1 MTTAN
6 HSSSPLPST
15 PTANLRRLW
24 HSGLWA
30 IRLTWQT
37 NRLLTASMIS
47 LILLQSLMP
56 ALQALVARELV
67 NAVVAALDDST
78 GLTVAIWL
86 WTGLGLTVTL
96 AMTLFGAAQTYTN
109 RRLFDELNMRLMND
123 ILEHAAQLDLAYFE
137 STEFYDMMERAR
149 QNPAVNFNGFI
160 IQLLSSISNLI
171 QIISMTVILVTIEPL
186 VVLIMVPL
194 TLPYL
199 LFQWRL
205 TRRHFNKEYVRV
217 TRLRWM
223 RYFMSKLTTRHSVAE
238 IKLLDLAP
246 YLTEK
251 YRGLLREFRDEDRA
265 IYRRQWAGSSIF
277 LLVSI
282 TVFYGLM
289 IRIVTLV
296 VRGALTVG
304 DVTIYAALA
313 LRLRGTLES
322 TVSTVSQAME
332 KTLYINNLIEYFG
345 TRPRPRPLADP
356 HLKLPGQG
364 GVTIENLCFTYP
376 GTDRLILDGLS
387 LQIQAG
393 ETVALV
399 GENGAG
405 KTTLVKLIAGL
416 YAPDSGR
423 ICLDGVDIE
432 QVPLQE
438 LHRHLSFVFQGF
450 NQYEATAAE
459 NIAYGDWRRLLDD
472 REAIE
477 RIAQQ
482 AKVDKLIATMPQQ
495 YDTLLGRLF
504 GEYDLSGGQWQKIA
518 IARAFAR
525 QASLLVLDEP
535 TSNLDA
541 RAEYEIFSTFRELA
555 RGRTTILI
563 SHRFSTVSM
572 ADRIIVLESGRI
584 VESGTHQELLVRQ
597 GTYAN
602 LYNFHRY
609 QMEQEEKL

>member
-1 MTTAN
+1 MVTAN
-6 HSSSPLPST
+6 HTSSNPPT
-15 PTANLRRLW
+15 PPTANLRRLW
-24 HSGLWA
+24 QSGLWA
-30 IRLTWQT
+30 FRLTWQT
-37 NRLLTASMIS
+37 HRLLTTALIS
-47 LILLQSLMP
+47 LTLLQSLMP
-56 ALQALVARELV
+56 ALQALVARELI
-67 NAVVAALDDST
+67 NAVVAALNSSGRIESD
-78 GLTVAIWL
+78 IWL
-86 WTGLGLTVTL
+86 WLVAGLVVAL
-96 AMTLFGAAQTYTN
+96 AMALFAAAQTYTN
-109 RRLFDELNMRLMND
+109 RRLSDELNLRLMRD
-123 ILEHAAQLDLAYFE
+123 ILEHAAQLDLVYFE

-160 IQLLSSISNLI
+160 IQLLNSSSNLI
-171 QIISMTVILVTIEPL
+171 QIVSLTLILVTIEPL
-186 VVLIMVPL
+186 VVAILVPL

-205 TRRHFNKEYVRV
+205 TRTHFYKEYVRV

-246 YLTEK
+246 HLIEK
-251 YRGLLREFRDEDRA
+251 YQALLQAFRDEDRA
-265 IYRRQWAGSSIF
+265 IYRRQWAGNSIF

-282 TVFYGLM
+282 TLFYGLM
-289 IRIVTLV
+289 IRIVARV
-296 VRGALTVG
+296 IAGALTIG

-322 TVSTVSQAME
+322 TVSSISQAME
-332 KTLYINNLIEYFG
+332 KMLYINNLMEYFE
-345 TRPRPRPLADP
+345 TRPRPRPQADP
-356 HLKLPGQG
+356 QLKLPGQG
-364 GVTIENLCFTYP
+364 AITIENLCFIYP
-376 GTDRLILDGLS
+376 GTDRPVLDNLS
-387 LQIQAG
+387 LHIRAG

-416 YAPDSGR
+416 YGPTGGR
-423 ICLDGVDIE
+423 ICFDGVDIE
-432 QVPLQE
+432 KVTLPE

-459 NIAYGDWRRLLDD
+459 NIAYGDWRRLLQD
-472 REAIE
+472 RATVEH
-477 RIAQQ
+477 IAQG
-482 AKVDKLIATMPQQ
+482 ARVDGLIRGLPQQ

-525 QASLLVLDEP
+525 NAALLVLDEP

-541 RAEYEIFSTFRELA
+541 RAEYEIFSRFQELA

-584 VESGTHQELLVRQ
+584 VESGTHQELLAQQ

-609 QMEQEEKL
+609 QMEQEEK